1 MPSTVGFE
9 TTVLTSSVMA
19 SWIFFDWFSFGISGM
34 AFALIASSSAF
45 TSGFRAGSIDSA
57 GTVDTDSLDWLLF
70 ASTGVDALTLRKPL
84 LPVCL
89 LSSGFVGVSTTV
101 LALSD
106 ILEEGV
112 EGWFGAKLESVSFT
126 VGIGVSP
133 ASLDFSIVED
143 DTVVDFKTSEVSPPT
158 SLAAT
163 LLTNKAE
170 VTIPIETAT
179 QCFLTF
185 RNFFI
190 KLQFP
195 SKKYSMFDLQLY
207 LYQ

>member
-1 MPSTVGFE
+1 
-9 TTVLTSSVMA
+9 MA

-57 GTVDTDSLDWLLF
+57 GSVGIESFGWLLF
-70 ASTGVDALTLRKPL
+70 FSADVDALTLRNPL
-84 LPVCL
+84 RPICL
-89 LSSGFVGVSTTV
+89 LSAGSAGFVGVSATV

-106 ILEEGV
+106 TLEEGV
-112 EGWFGAKLESVSFT
+112 VDCSVTELGLLPFSAEFGVFPS
-126 VGIGVSP
+126 
-133 ASLDFSIVED
+133 SLVFSIVED
-143 DTVVDFKTSEVSPPT
+143 VTVVGCSISEVSPPT

-163 LLTNKAE
+163 LLTNKAD

-179 QCFLTF
+179 QCFFTL

-190 KLQFP
+190 KI
-195 SKKYSMFDLQLY
+195 
-207 LYQ
+207 

>member
-57 GTVDTDSLDWLLF
+57 GSVGIDSFGWLLF
-70 ASTGVDALTLRKPL
+70 PSADVDALTLRKPL
-84 LPVCL
+84 RPICL
-89 LSSGFVGVSTTV
+89 LSAGFVGVSATV

-106 ILEEGV
+106 TLEEGV
-112 EGWFGAKLESVSFT
+112 VDCSVTELGLLPFSAEFR
-126 VGIGVSP
+126 VFPS
-133 ASLDFSIVED
+133 SLVFSIVED
-143 DTVVDFKTSEVSPPT
+143 VTVVGCSISEVSPPT

-163 LLTNKAE
+163 LLTNKAD

-179 QCFLTF
+179 QCFFTL

-190 KLQFP
+190 KI
-195 SKKYSMFDLQLY
+195 
-207 LYQ
+207 

>member
-1 MPSTVGFE
+1 
-9 TTVLTSSVMA
+9 MA

-45 TSGFRAGSIDSA
+45 TSGFRTGSVDSA
-57 GTVDTDSLDWLLF
+57 GTVDTDSLDWFLF
-70 ASTGVDALTLRKPL
+70 ASKGVDALTLRKPL

-101 LALSD
+101 VALPD
-106 ILEEGV
+106 ILEEEV
-112 EGWFGAKLESVSFT
+112 EGWFGAKLASVSFT
-126 VGIGVSP
+126 VGLGVSP
-133 ASLDFSIVED
+133 ASFSLDFSIVED

-163 LLTNKAE
+163 LLTNKAD

-195 SKKYSMFDLQLY
+195 F
-207 LYQ
+207 

>member
-57 GTVDTDSLDWLLF
+57 GSVGIDSFGWLLF
-70 ASTGVDALTLRKPL
+70 FSADVDALTLRNPL
-84 LPVCL
+84 RPICL
-89 LSSGFVGVSTTV
+89 LSAGFVGVSVTV

-106 ILEEGV
+106 TLEEGV
-112 EGWFGAKLESVSFT
+112 VDCSVTELGLLPFSAEFR
-126 VGIGVSP
+126 VFPS
-133 ASLDFSIVED
+133 SLVFSIVED
-143 DTVVDFKTSEVSPPT
+143 VTVVGCSISEVSPPT

-163 LLTNKAE
+163 LLTNKAD

-179 QCFLTF
+179 QCFFTL

-190 KLQFP
+190 KI
-195 SKKYSMFDLQLY
+195 
-207 LYQ
+207 